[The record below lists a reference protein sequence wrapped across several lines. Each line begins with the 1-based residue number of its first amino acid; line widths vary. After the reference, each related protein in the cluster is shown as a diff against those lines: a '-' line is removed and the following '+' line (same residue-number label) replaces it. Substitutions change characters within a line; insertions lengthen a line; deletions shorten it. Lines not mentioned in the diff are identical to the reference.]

1 MTDPQAGGGVGG
13 TFFDAHQRATI
24 EAAMARIIPT
34 DGQPGAKEA
43 GTIQFLDR
51 YLSGLDFIYA
61 KPDGSGFEKLEG
73 KRADAW
79 QQRYEAFKKTIT
91 EDYPGIRIVAEQGI
105 REPDFFGDADRA
117 AFVMLA
123 ANQGLN
129 GIWAVWDVP
138 AEGAIAAA
146 RTAGR
151 EQGMTEA
158 LLAGYGLLGKP
169 APAYVALPTLPVS
182 RDNLLDAWKTVYHT
196 EAPASIRVRM
206 K

>member
-1 MTDPQAGGGVGG
+1 
-13 TFFDAHQRATI
+13 
-24 EAAMARIIPT
+24 
-34 DGQPGAKEA
+34 
-43 GTIQFLDR
+43 
-51 YLSGLDFIYA
+51 
-61 KPDGSGFEKLEG
+61 
-73 KRADAW
+73 
-79 QQRYEAFKKTIT
+79 
-91 EDYPGIRIVAEQGI
+91 
-105 REPDFFGDADRA
+105 
-117 AFVMLA
+117 MLA

-151 EQGMTEA
+151 EQLVVTKIDLGLNIAVEMAENGLVKGVGAQRPYDQGMTEA